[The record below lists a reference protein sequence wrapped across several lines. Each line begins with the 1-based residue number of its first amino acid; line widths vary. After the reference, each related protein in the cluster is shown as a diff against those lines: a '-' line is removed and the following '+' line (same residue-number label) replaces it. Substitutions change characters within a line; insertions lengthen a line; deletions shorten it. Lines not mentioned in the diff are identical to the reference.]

1 MKRLFPTR
9 PVLAIAGGL
18 FLLALWHGGTGWATD
33 RGIRNIEAHITAA
46 PPTPDVSEPWRA
58 MRFFGD
64 PDAYLWL
71 SITRDLRASGHFRV
85 RRTGADNAPCG
96 REVHWAQLPI
106 WSLAGLS
113 LALEKIG
120 GRSPPVALE
129 LAGRL
134 LMPLVGFLLCAAI
147 LLLLA
152 RWTHPVIGLFAALS
166 IACSS
171 ALDFHPLRPDHHG
184 FQIACTVLSLL
195 CLLDSGMGWCRVS
208 SERPSAGWGLIPPLS
223 AARRRFIASGIL
235 AGMAF
240 WLGATV
246 FEFILFAIAAG
257 TALALLLSS
266 PPDVRDDVVLHPN
279 LFRWWGLAGAGS
291 SLFFYLLEYAPAH
304 FSMRL
309 EVNHPL
315 YALCWLGAAECLRAL
330 ARWKQARSSFRRRD
344 GLFAVL
350 GFLAAAA
357 LPALILFGPVAWYI
371 PRTPL
376 MLRLCARFIIELFTF
391 RQAASTTVVLE
402 NSPLFLLGVAPLVL
416 TMILFRRKQIPFP
429 YQAPLRLLAIVS
441 VWISLLF
448 LWQVRW
454 LHFLVPF
461 HILFAAVCL
470 SALRESTRGNPP
482 SHRWAYLPL
491 LLGFLI
497 VAQTAQAALIVL
509 RPIRDMLRV
518 EKMDPL
524 FFKYMFQRN
533 ALLQLKAATHGE
545 HLRLILPA
553 EMAPAAYYF
562 GVGDAIGSLYWEN
575 LAGLTATAAF
585 LGDPLPGLH
594 AREIARERGLT
605 HVLLNEGMDDAF
617 MFYCLLDGKTDRTG
631 LLNTVGGALSDS
643 GGIRAPDWL
652 RRDYHLSLVASQSYS
667 IYTPAI
673 ARWVPFNIPIRIY
686 AVQPAAN
693 PPPRPSPS

>member
-1 MKRLFPTR
+1 M
-9 PVLAIAGGL
+9 GL
-18 FLLALWHGGTGWATD
+18 FAILAGILLLTLWHGGTLWAID
-33 RGIRNIEAHITAA
+33 QGVRNVEAHTTLTPPLPAA
-46 PPTPDVSEPWRA
+46 TEPWRA

-71 SITRDLRASGHFRV
+71 SMTRDLRASGHFRV

-134 LMPLVGFLLCAAI
+134 LMPLVGFLFCAAV

-152 RWTHPVIGLFAALS
+152 RWIHPVIGLFAALS
-166 IACSS
+166 IASSS

-184 FQIACTVLSLL
+184 FQIACVVLSLL
-195 CLLDSGMGWCRVS
+195 CLLGSGMGWCRIS
-208 SERPSAGWGLIPPLS
+208 SERPSAGRGLIPTLS
-223 AARRRFIASGIL
+223 AARGRFIASGIM
-235 AGMAF
+235 AGMGF

-246 FEFILFAIAAG
+246 FEFVLFAIVAG

-266 PPDVRDDVVLHPN
+266 PPDARDPAVLHPD

-291 SLFFYLLEYAPAH
+291 ALFFYLLEYAPTH

-315 YALCWLGAAECLRAL
+315 HALCWLGAAECLRAL
-330 ARWKQARSSFRRRD
+330 ARWKQGRASFRRSD
-344 GLFAVL
+344 GLFAIL
-350 GFLAAAA
+350 GLLAAAA
-357 LPALILFGPVAWYI
+357 LPALILFGPVEWYI
-371 PRTPL
+371 PRKPL
-376 MLRLCARFIIELFTF
+376 MLRLCAQFIFELFSF
-391 RQAASTTVVLE
+391 SRAASPTAVLE
-402 NSPLFLLGVAPLVL
+402 NSPLFLLGAASLIL
-416 TMILFRRKQIPFP
+416 TLILFRRRQLPFP

-441 VWISLLF
+441 VWISMLF

-454 LHFLVPF
+454 IHFLLPF
-461 HILFAAVCL
+461 YILFAAFCL
-470 SALRESTRGNPP
+470 SAMRAGTRADFPR
-482 SHRWAYLPL
+482 HRSAYLPL

-497 VAQTAQAALIVL
+497 AAQTAQAAFVSL

-533 ALLQLKAATHGE
+533 AMLQLKAAIHGE
-545 HLRLILPA
+545 RLRLILPA

-575 LAGLTATAAF
+575 LAGLAATAEF
-585 LGDPLPGLH
+585 LGNPLPGLR
-594 AREIARERGLT
+594 AREIARDRGLT
-605 HVLLNEGMDDAF
+605 HVILNEGMDDAF
-617 MFYCLLDGKTDRTG
+617 MFYNLLDGKTDRSG
-631 LLNTVGGALSDS
+631 LLTTVGGALAEP
-643 GGIRAPDWL
+643 GGLRAPDWL
-652 RRDYHLSLVASQSYS
+652 RPDYRLALVASQSYS
-667 IYTPAI
+667 IYLPAI
-673 ARWVPFNIPIRIY
+673 ARWVPFGIPIRIY
-686 AVQPAAN
+686 AVQPTAT
-693 PPPRPSPS
+693 PPPPAPP